1 MNKYF
6 LSIISI
12 LLLFQSFKVY
22 DELFYHQTSDE
33 KSVIFASAEDED
45 SESEG
50 EKKSEVKGENENAQ
64 EEEVDLASLFK
75 EVDISKGEKIAKQC
89 SACHDFSID
98 LKVKVGPPLWGVVNR
113 KSAAISDYK
122 YSTSLIDFKK
132 NWTRE
137 TLFYFLESP
146 KNYIDGTKMIY
157 KGLRKSSDRVNLIS
171 YLESLK

>member
-22 DELFYHQTSDE
+22 DELFYHQASDE
-33 KSVIFASAEDED
+33 KSVIFSSVEGEESEVKSEDED
-45 SESEG
+45 
-50 EKKSEVKGENENAQ
+50 VQ

-89 SACHDFSID
+89 SACHDFSVN
-98 LKVKVGPPLWGVVNR
+98 LKVKVGPPLWGVINR
-113 KSAAISDYK
+113 KSAAIADYK
-122 YSTSLIDFKK
+122 YSKSLIEFKK
-132 NWTRE
+132 DWTRE
-137 TLFYFLESP
+137 TLFYFLENP
-146 KNYIDGTKMIY
+146 KTYIDGTKMIY

>member
-22 DELFYHQTSDE
+22 DELFYHQASDE

-45 SESEG
+45 SEAEG
-50 EKKSEVKGENENAQ
+50 EKESEVKGENESAQ
-64 EEEVDLASLFK
+64 EEVDLASLFK

-122 YSTSLIDFKK
+122 YSTSLINFKK
-132 NWTRE
+132 DWSRE
-137 TLFYFLESP
+137 ALFYFLENP

-157 KGLRKSSDRVNLIS
+157 KGLKKSSDRVNLIS

>member
-22 DELFYHQTSDE
+22 DELFYHQASDE
-33 KSVIFASAEDED
+33 KSVIFASTEVEESNVDK
-45 SESEG
+45 ESEL
-50 EKKSEVKGENENAQ
+50 KGENENAQ
-64 EEEVDLASLFK
+64 EEEVDLALLFK
-75 EVDISKGEKIAKQC
+75 EVEIKKGEKIAKQC

-122 YSTSLIDFKK
+122 YSTSLINFKK
-132 NWTRE
+132 DWSRE
-137 TLFYFLESP
+137 ALFYFLENP

-157 KGLRKSSDRVNLIS
+157 KGLKKSSDRVNLIS